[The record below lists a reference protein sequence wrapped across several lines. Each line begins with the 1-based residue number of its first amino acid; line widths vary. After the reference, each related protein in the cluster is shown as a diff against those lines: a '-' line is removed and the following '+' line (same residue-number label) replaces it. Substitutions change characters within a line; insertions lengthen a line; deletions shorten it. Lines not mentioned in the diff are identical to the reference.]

1 MSVPAIDVTCDRC
14 DYSGSTGVCFGI
26 FKYQTPFGSISL
38 PRTLGWCNSCESIAP
53 IENTD
58 QAARFTS
65 LKDDI
70 SDLEASLVEEIEKA
84 KKSTPFLSR
93 LFSNRQPDN
102 EAIRMIRVSLDNLS
116 QELIN
121 PSALASYLMSMGVA
135 HCLSCG
141 SSDVFRFP
149 GTPAGIDDFYSEH
162 RVPKTIGIQHPG
174 CGGEM
179 YAVTSKARINRRF
192 TEKLYSLYGERVT

>member
-1 MSVPAIDVTCDRC
+1 MSVPAIDITCDQC

-26 FKYQTPFGSISL
+26 FKYQTPFGSIAL
-38 PRTLGWCNSCESIAP
+38 PRTLGWCNSCDSVSP
-53 IENTD
+53 IELTD

-65 LKDDI
+65 LRNDI

-84 KKSTPFLSR
+84 KKARPFLHR

-102 EAIRMIRVSLDNLS
+102 EAIRRIRVSLDNLS
-116 QELIN
+116 QELVY
-121 PSALASYLMSMGVA
+121 PSALASYLTSMGVA

-149 GTPAGIDDFYSEH
+149 EIPADLDDFYSEH
-162 RVPKTIGIQHPG
+162 RVPVAIGIQHPG

-192 TEKLYSLYGERVT
+192 TEKIYTLYGERIT